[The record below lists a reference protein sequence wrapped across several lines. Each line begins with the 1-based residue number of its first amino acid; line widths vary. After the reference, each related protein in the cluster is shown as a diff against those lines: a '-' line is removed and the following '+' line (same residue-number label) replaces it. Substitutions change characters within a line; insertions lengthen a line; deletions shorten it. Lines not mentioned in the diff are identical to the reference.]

1 LLVLFS
7 VTLFMSAFLLF
18 WVQLM
23 VAKMILPLLGGSP
36 AVWNTCQ
43 FFFQGTLLLG
53 YAYGHLTTRWWETRR
68 QAVIHSFL
76 LLVPVAFLPV
86 AVPKGWIPPAN
97 ANPIPWLLAL
107 LLVSTGIPFFVVS
120 TSAPLVQKWFAGTGH
135 PSSQDPYFLYIASNL
150 GSMLGLLSYPILIEP
165 NFSLTQ
171 QSWLWAAGYG
181 LLIFLTLG
189 CAACLWRSPQN
200 AVPVQTV
207 RDVADKQT
215 QHVASLPLTQ
225 TDGEETGSTSATAA
239 PPSAAQRSRWVLLSF
254 IPSSLLLGVTTYI
267 TTDIASLPLL
277 WAVPLAIYLLTFI
290 LTFASKPLL
299 PHKTLVALLPLLLT
313 PLIILSLLKVMQ
325 PVWLLLPLHLA
336 GFFVAGCVFHG
347 ELQKS
352 RPSSQHLTSFYL
364 WVAFGGVLGG
374 WFNALAAP
382 LLFPSVLEY
391 PLVMS
396 LSILLAGEYTSE
408 QAKSQPHRAS
418 ELAEKG
424 NWEKF
429 SFFNLKL
436 RTTRRVSLGLLF
448 GALIV
453 GFDPKGF
460 TDNLLGN
467 LVAFSL
473 LAAMFYAFSLGLG
486 RLVTGSILIVMLSQ
500 FALGNMGGVLHI
512 DRSFFGV
519 NRVVTDRRGEY
530 RSLLHGTTLHGK
542 QSLDPQRRR
551 EPLTYFYRTGPIG
564 QVFQS
569 LNASQR
575 LSRVAVLGLG
585 IGTLAAYSAP
595 GQEWTFYEIDPA
607 VEKLARNANYFTFLQ
622 DSKAPFSVVLGDAR
636 LRLASVPD
644 SYYDLLV
651 MDAFSS
657 DSIPVHLVTREA
669 IQLYFSKLT
678 EQGLLAIN
686 ISNRYIN
693 LEPVLGGL
701 ARHLGLSALRQ
712 LQREISPAEREKG
725 KSPSHW
731 VLLARQQGDF
741 GNLASDS
748 RWQPVPATGGA
759 PLWADDFSDIFRVFR
774 GFRG

>member
-1 LLVLFS
+1 MLVLFS
-7 VTLFMSAFLLF
+7 FTLFLSAFLLF

-43 FFFQGTLLLG
+43 FFFQGSLLLG
-53 YAYGHLTTRWWETRR
+53 YGYSHLTTRWWETRR

-76 LLVPVAFLPV
+76 LLLPVAFLPIG
-86 AVPKGWIPPAN
+86 VPPSWIPPEN

-120 TSAPLVQKWFAGTGH
+120 TSAPLVQKWFACTRH
-135 PSSQDPYFLYIASNL
+135 DRSQDPYFLYIASNL

-165 NFSLTQ
+165 NFSLTR
-171 QSWLWAAGYG
+171 QSWLWAIGYG
-181 LLIFLTLG
+181 LLIFLKFG
-189 CAACLWRSPQN
+189 CAACLWRSPQDG
-200 AVPVQTV
+200 VPAQTV
-207 RDVADKQT
+207 REQRNVESL
-215 QHVASLPLTQ
+215 VASLPAIEA
-225 TDGEETGSTSATAA
+225 DREETGSTSTKSVR
-239 PPSAAQRSRWVLLSF
+239 PSAAGRYRWVLLSF

-299 PHKTLVALLPLLLT
+299 PHKTLVALLPLLLA

-336 GFFVAGCVFHG
+336 VFFVAGCVFHG

-352 RPSSQHLTSFYL
+352 RPSSQYLTSFYL
-364 WVAFGGVLGG
+364 WIAFGGVLGG

-391 PLVMS
+391 PLVML

-408 QAKSQPHRAS
+408 KVKSQPQRAS
-418 ELAEKG
+418 Q
-424 NWEKF
+424 F

-453 GFDPKGF
+453 GFDPKGL
-460 TDNLLGN
+460 TDNMLGN

-473 LAAMFYAFSLGLG
+473 LAAMFYAFSLGVG
-486 RLVTGSILIVMLSQ
+486 RLAIGLILIVLLSQ
-500 FALGNMGGVLHI
+500 FSLKNIGGAVHI

-551 EPLTYFYRTGPIG
+551 EPLTYFYRTSPIG
-564 QVFQS
+564 QVFLS

-585 IGTLAAYSAP
+585 IGTLAAYSEP
-595 GQEWTFYEIDPA
+595 GQEWVFYEIDPV
-607 VEKLARNANYFTFLQ
+607 VEKLARNPNYFTFLQ

-669 IQLYFSKLT
+669 IQLYFRKLT

-693 LEPVLGGL
+693 LEPVLGAL
-701 ARHLGLSALRQ
+701 SRHLGLSALRQ
-712 LQREISPAEREKG
+712 LQREISPAEREMG

-731 VLLARQQGDF
+731 VLLARLQKDF
-741 GNLASDS
+741 GNLVSDS
-748 RWQPVPATGGA
+748 RWQPIPETEGA
-759 PLWADDFSDIFRVFR
+759 PLWTDDFSDIFRVLR
-774 GFRG
+774 GFRGHL

>member
-1 LLVLFS
+1 MLLLFS
-7 VTLFMSAFLLF
+7 FTLFLSAFLLF

-36 AVWNTCQ
+36 SVWNTCQ

-53 YAYGHLTTRWWETRR
+53 YGYSHLTTTWWETRR
-68 QAVIHSFL
+68 QAVIHSIL
-76 LLVPVAFLPV
+76 LLLPVAFLPIG
-86 AVPKGWIPPAN
+86 VPQSWIPPEN

-120 TSAPLVQKWFAGTGH
+120 TSSPLVQKWFAGTGH
-135 PSSQDPYFLYIASNL
+135 DRSQDPYFLYIASNL

-165 NFSLTQ
+165 NFSLTH
-171 QSWLWAAGYG
+171 QSWLWAIGYG
-181 LLIFLTLG
+181 LLIFMMLG
-189 CAACLWRSPQN
+189 CATCLWRLPTD
-200 AVPVQTV
+200 AVPAQTV
-207 RDVADKQT
+207 RDE
-215 QHVASLPLTQ
+215 
-225 TDGEETGSTSATAA
+225 TDALSVIEAGREETGSTSATSVS
-239 PPSAAQRSRWVLLSF
+239 PSAAGRYRWVLLSF
-254 IPSSLLLGVTTYI
+254 IPSSLLLGVTTYV

-290 LTFASKPLL
+290 LTFARKPLL

-325 PVWLLLPLHLA
+325 PVWLLLPLHML

-347 ELQKS
+347 ELQRS

-364 WVAFGGVLGG
+364 WIAFGGVLGG

-391 PLVMS
+391 PLVML
-396 LSILLAGEYTSE
+396 LSILLAGEYSSE
-408 QAKSQPHRAS
+408 KVKSQPHRAS
-418 ELAEKG
+418 QLGEKG
-424 NWEKF
+424 KREKF

-473 LAAMFYAFSLGLG
+473 FAAMFYAFSLGLG
-486 RLVTGSILIVMLSQ
+486 RLATGLILIVLLSQ
-500 FALGNMGGVLHI
+500 FSLKNIGGAVHI

-519 NRVVTDRRGEY
+519 NRVVTDRHGEY

-542 QSLDPQRRR
+542 QSLDPQHRR
-551 EPLTYFYRTGPIG
+551 EPLTYFYRTSPIG

-569 LNASQR
+569 LNASKR

-585 IGTLAAYSAP
+585 IGTLAAYSEP
-595 GQEWTFYEIDPA
+595 GQEWVFYEIDPA
-607 VEKLARNANYFTFLQ
+607 VEKLARNPNYFTFLQ

-644 SYYDLLV
+644 SHYDLLV

-678 EQGLLAIN
+678 SQGLLAIN

-693 LEPVLGGL
+693 LEPVLGAL

-712 LQREISPAEREKG
+712 LQREISPAEREMG

-731 VLLARQQGDF
+731 LLLARLQRDF
-741 GNLASDS
+741 GNLVSDS
-748 RWQPVPATGGA
+748 RWQPIPETEGA
-759 PLWADDFSDIFRVFR
+759 PLWTDDFSDIFRVLRAFS
-774 GFRG
+774 G